1 MRSVAIFAVAI
12 VLTSS
17 ASGHHSYASM
27 DTDSVVAIQGTVTQ
41 FNWRNPHVYIT
52 VETVNE
58 RGEKVEWTVQTDSTN
73 IRARRGWTSES
84 LSSGDRVALRGYP
97 ARDGRPYALLV
108 SIEKEG
114 GIVLPM
120 ASDAPELAASTSTLE
135 GIWMADATELVS
147 YPSGLAGFFNARLTL
162 TEKGKA
168 AQSTFNELS
177 DENPGSRCIG
187 MPTPVTIVSTYLYPL
202 EIRFNEDEET
212 IVIRSEFFDEE
223 RTVYMDGR
231 EHREAGKRTLSG
243 HSIGWWEGDTLVVD
257 TRNFADHRS
266 SYQSGVPSGAQ
277 KKVVERYGLAEDGTR
292 MVVEFMLED
301 PEYIEEPLTHVR
313 ELLYSPHLEMSR
325 YDCDPQTT
333 RRFLP
338 E

>member
-1 MRSVAIFAVAI
+1 
-12 VLTSS
+12 
-17 ASGHHSYASM
+17 
-27 DTDSVVAIQGTVTQ
+27 
-41 FNWRNPHVYIT
+41 
-52 VETVNE
+52 
-58 RGEKVEWTVQTDSTN
+58 
-73 IRARRGWTSES
+73 
-84 LSSGDRVALRGYP
+84 
-97 ARDGRPYALLV
+97 
-108 SIEKEG
+108 
-114 GIVLPM
+114 
-120 ASDAPELAASTSTLE
+120 
-135 GIWMADATELVS
+135 MADASKLVS

-168 AQSTFNELS
+168 AQATFNELS
-177 DENPGSRCIG
+177 EENPGSRCIG

-202 EIRFNEDEET
+202 EVRFNEDEET

-231 EHREAGKRTLSG
+231 EHREAGERTLSG

-266 SYQSGVPSGAQ
+266 PYQNGVPSSAQ
-277 KKVVERYGLAEDGTR
+277 KKVDERYSLTEDGTR
-292 MVVEFMLED
+292 MVVQFILED
-301 PEYIEEPLTHVR
+301 SEYIVGPLTHVR